1 MPSRTTL
8 RLRILRLVIG
18 MLLLVSLTIS
28 GAVWFSTDSQLRE
41 QIDNELNVADQVVRN
56 TLSTREAQLIQAAQ
70 VLTADYGFKQAVT
83 SGDVETIV
91 SALSNHGE
99 RIGADLL
106 AHLSLDG
113 KVVASSSSS
122 LQTHSDFSAPRLLQN
137 AIEAEGASS
146 FLGIE
151 GRLFQVILLPVR
163 APDEVGVAVI
173 GFHIDSSLV
182 EDLQN
187 ISRLDISFVYENSA
201 NNHPLAISTLS
212 QAALQKVLKSPVS
225 TLGFRL
231 PFYTSDE
238 YLTREISLS
247 SSPETHLRVLL
258 SLSEDA
264 VHQQYDA
271 LKFEIFIISILG
283 ILVSLLFGSV
293 FASNISFPLQLL
305 ADAARR
311 IASGDYQHR
320 VDAGRSSQEVHD
332 LNSAFVTMQTDL
344 RLREERIAYQSHHD
358 PLTGLLNRQ
367 RAIELIDDII
377 QHQPTT
383 AHAAIAIN
391 TRDFRQ
397 INETF
402 GYAVGDEYLRQLA
415 GRMQRFTLNGALCA
429 RLGGDE
435 FLVFLPVLG
444 DLNARVRE
452 LAQQLD
458 PPYQIKGM
466 ELRVNYRFATAQYPQ
481 DAQTAAVLLNK
492 SDVAVDIARQR
503 KLNLFHYEAA
513 IEEARQQRLQIIS
526 DLRVA
531 LAANDGQLQMYYQP
545 KICLRTGLPLRF
557 EALIRWIHP
566 SRGFISPDS
575 FIPLAE
581 QSGLIQALTD
591 FVVATVIH
599 QLDQW
604 HHQDMPCTVAVNLS
618 AQDVARPT
626 LLDFILVEL
635 SARRLPRSCFSIE
648 ITESDIMSEPEKA
661 IALLQRYRS
670 EGISVAID
678 DFGTGFS
685 SLSQLKNMPV
695 NELKI
700 DKGFVLQL
708 ANTENDQIIVRSTL
722 ELAHRFG
729 LEVVAEGVETRES
742 LALLQAWGCEWAQG
756 YYFSKPLKAGDV
768 PAWMQAYR
776 SSDKFVVNL
785 R

>member
-1 MPSRTTL
+1 
-8 RLRILRLVIG
+8 

-41 QIDNELNVADQVVRN
+41 QINSELNVADQVVRN
-56 TLSTREAQLIQAAQ
+56 TLSTRESQLIQAAQ

-83 SGDVETIV
+83 SGDVDTIV

-113 KVVASSSSS
+113 KVVASSSNS
-122 LQTHSDFSAPRLLQN
+122 LQIHSDFTAPRLLQN

-173 GFHIDSSLV
+173 GFHIDRSLV
-182 EDLQN
+182 EDLQK
-187 ISRLDISFVYENSA
+187 ISHRDISFVYENTPKSETNA
-201 NNHPLAISTLS
+201 SNHTNTTSIAISTLS
-212 QAALQKVLKSPVS
+212 DTALQKVLESPVR

-231 PFYTSDE
+231 PFYTSNE

-247 SSPETHLRVLL
+247 STPDTHLRVLL

-264 VHQQYDA
+264 LHQQYDT
-271 LKFEIFIISILG
+271 LKFEIFIISIFG
-283 ILVSLLFGSV
+283 ILVSLLFGSI
-293 FASNISFPLQLL
+293 FANNISLPLQLL

-332 LNSAFVTMQTDL
+332 LNNAFVTMQTDL
-344 RLREERIAYQSHHD
+344 RLREERIAYQSQHD

-367 RAIELIDDII
+367 RAIELIDEII

-397 INETF
+397 VNETF

-415 GRMQRFTLNGALCA
+415 ARMQRFTLNGALCA

-435 FLVFLPVLG
+435 FLVFLPVRG
-444 DLNARVRE
+444 DLNARIRE
-452 LAQQLD
+452 LAQQLE
-458 PPYQIKGM
+458 PPYQIKGL

-481 DAQTAAVLLNK
+481 DAKTAAVLLNK

-526 DLRVA
+526 DLRLA

-566 SRGFISPDS
+566 TRGFIAPDS

-599 QLDQW
+599 QLDDW

-635 SARRLPRSCFSIE
+635 SARRLPRSSFSIE

-661 IALLQRYRS
+661 VALLQRYRS

-756 YYFSKPLKAGDV
+756 YYFSRPLKASDV